1 MARSSRTIG
10 GESQERRES
19 QERQEPQGRQEPEER
34 QEPPGLQWLRA
45 QQPHA

>member
-10 GESQERRES
+10 GESQERREPP
-19 QERQEPQGRQEPEER
+19 EPQGRQEPEER
-34 QEPPGLQWLRA
+34 QEPSGLQWLRA

>member
-10 GESQERRES
+10 GESQERREPP
-19 QERQEPQGRQEPEER
+19 EPHGRQEPEER

>member
-1 MARSSRTIG
+1 MARSSRTIA
-10 GESQERRES
+10 GEPQERR
-19 QERQEPQGRQEPEER
+19 EPQGRQEPEER

>member
-1 MARSSRTIG
+1 MARSSRAIG
-10 GESQERRES
+10 GESQERR
-19 QERQEPQGRQEPEER
+19 EPQGRQEPEER

>member
-1 MARSSRTIG
+1 MARSSRTIA
-10 GESQERRES
+10 GEPQERREPP
-19 QERQEPQGRQEPEER
+19 EPQGRQEPEER